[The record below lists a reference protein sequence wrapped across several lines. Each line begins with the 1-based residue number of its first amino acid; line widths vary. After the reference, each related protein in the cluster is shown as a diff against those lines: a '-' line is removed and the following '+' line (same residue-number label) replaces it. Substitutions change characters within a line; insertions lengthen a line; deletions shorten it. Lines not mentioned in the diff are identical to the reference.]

1 MQTITYAP
9 SHDTDSVTSRP
20 CGLAALAAEG
30 WPPLTPGGPQVGGSR
45 GKGPSHLRQRHRHSP
60 GDAQTLGENGL
71 SLHTTPSLLPSPAQ
85 SQTGLRFLAHVT
97 QSVLP
102 PKCKRVA

>member
-30 WPPLTPGGPQVGGSR
+30 WSPLTPGGPQVGGSPR
-45 GKGPSHLRQRHRHSP
+45 EGSFPSKTATQAQP
-60 GDAQTLGENGL
+60 GGRPDLGRERPFPAHHAL
-71 SLHTTPSLLPSPAQ
+71 PAAVPSTVPDR
-85 SQTGLRFLAHVT
+85 T
-97 QSVLP
+97 
-102 PKCKRVA
+102 